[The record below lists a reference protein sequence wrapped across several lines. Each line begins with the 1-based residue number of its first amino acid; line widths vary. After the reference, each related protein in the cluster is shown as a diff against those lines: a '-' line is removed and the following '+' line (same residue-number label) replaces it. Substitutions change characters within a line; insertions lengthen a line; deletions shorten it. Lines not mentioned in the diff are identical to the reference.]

1 MSIEKIVFGLLGGIL
16 VIGAII
22 WIVIALRIAYTHL
35 DLMLKHLEN
44 SSTVTTLTQLKQ
56 GSLWGRVLLVG
67 SISSVL
73 TFPDFYIKRG
83 RASAEDI
90 SLFPT
95 LLKRKLVVLQWG
107 GIVIISSSVL
117 LFLTRKVFDWLR

>member
-22 WIVIALRIAYTHL
+22 WLVIALRIAYRHL
-35 DLMLKHLEN
+35 ELMLKHLEN

>member
-22 WIVIALRIAYTHL
+22 WLIIALRITYTHL

-44 SSTVTTLTQLKQ
+44 SSTVTTPTQLKQ

-95 LLKRKLVVLQWG
+95 LLKRNLVVLQWG
-107 GIVIISSSVL
+107 GIVIMSSSVL
-117 LFLTRKVFDWLR
+117 LSLTRKVFDWLR

>member
-35 DLMLKHLEN
+35 DLILKHLEN

-90 SLFPT
+90 SSFPT
-95 LLKRKLVVLQWG
+95 LLKRKLVILQWG
-107 GIVIISSSVL
+107 GIVIMSSSVL

>member
-22 WIVIALRIAYTHL
+22 WLVIALRIAYRHL
-35 DLMLKHLEN
+35 ELMLKHLEN

-95 LLKRKLVVLQWG
+95 MLKRKLVVLQWG
-107 GIVIISSSVL
+107 GIVIISSSIL

>member
-1 MSIEKIVFGLLGGIL
+1 MSIEIIVFGLLGGIL

-22 WIVIALRIAYTHL
+22 WLIIALRIAYTHL
-35 DLMLKHLEN
+35 ELMLKHLEN

>member
-35 DLMLKHLEN
+35 NLMLKHLEN

-107 GIVIISSSVL
+107 GIVIMSSSVL

>member
-35 DLMLKHLEN
+35 NLMLKHLEN

-90 SLFPT
+90 SSFPT

>member
-1 MSIEKIVFGLLGGIL
+1 MSIEIIVFGLLGGIL

-22 WIVIALRIAYTHL
+22 WLIIALRIAYTHL
-35 DLMLKHLEN
+35 ELMLKHLEN

-95 LLKRKLVVLQWG
+95 VLKRKLVVLQWG
-107 GIVIISSSVL
+107 GIVIMSSSVL

>member
-22 WIVIALRIAYTHL
+22 WLIIALRITYTHL

-107 GIVIISSSVL
+107 GIVIMSSSVL

>member
-1 MSIEKIVFGLLGGIL
+1 MSVEKIVCGLLGGIL

-22 WIVIALRIAYTHL
+22 WLVIALRIAYRHL
-35 DLMLKHLEN
+35 ELMLKHLEN
-44 SSTVTTLTQLKQ
+44 SLIFTTLRQLKQ
-56 GSLWGRVLLVG
+56 GSLWGRILLVG

-107 GIVIISSSVL
+107 GIVIMSSSVL

>member
-1 MSIEKIVFGLLGGIL
+1 MSIEIIVFGLLGGIL

-22 WIVIALRIAYTHL
+22 WLIIALRIAYTHL
-35 DLMLKHLEN
+35 ELMLKHLEN

-90 SLFPT
+90 SLFPA

-107 GIVIISSSVL
+107 GIVIMSSSVL

>member
-35 DLMLKHLEN
+35 NLMLKHLEN

-95 LLKRKLVVLQWG
+95 LLKRKLVVLQWV
-107 GIVIISSSVL
+107 GIVIMSSSVL

>member
-1 MSIEKIVFGLLGGIL
+1 MSIEIIVFGLLGGIL

-22 WIVIALRIAYTHL
+22 WLIIALRIAYTHL
-35 DLMLKHLEN
+35 ELMLKHLEN

-56 GSLWGRVLLVG
+56 GSLWGKVLLVG

>member
-1 MSIEKIVFGLLGGIL
+1 MSIEIIVFGLLGGIL

-22 WIVIALRIAYTHL
+22 WLIIALRIAYTHL
-35 DLMLKHLEN
+35 ELMLKHLEN

-56 GSLWGRVLLVG
+56 GSLWGKVLLVG

-107 GIVIISSSVL
+107 GIVIMSSSVL
-117 LFLTRKVFDWLR
+117 LFLIRKVFDWLR

>member
-22 WIVIALRIAYTHL
+22 WLVITLRIAYTHL
-35 DLMLKHLEN
+35 ELMLKHLEN

-67 SISSVL
+67 SISSVF

-83 RASAEDI
+83 RASAADI

-107 GIVIISSSVL
+107 GILIMSSSVL
-117 LFLTRKVFDWLR
+117 LFLTRKVFDWLS

>member
-22 WIVIALRIAYTHL
+22 WLVIALRIAYTHL
-35 DLMLKHLEN
+35 NLMLKHLEN

-107 GIVIISSSVL
+107 GIVIMSSSVL

>member
-44 SSTVTTLTQLKQ
+44 SSIFTTLRQLKQ

-95 LLKRKLVVLQWG
+95 VLKRKLVVLQWG
-107 GIVIISSSVL
+107 GIVIMSSSVL

>member
-22 WIVIALRIAYTHL
+22 WLVITLRIAYTHL
-35 DLMLKHLEN
+35 ELMLKHLEN

-83 RASAEDI
+83 RASAADI

-107 GIVIISSSVL
+107 GIVIMSSSVL

>member
-22 WIVIALRIAYTHL
+22 WLIIALRIAYTHL

-44 SSTVTTLTQLKQ
+44 SSTVRTLTQLKQ

-107 GIVIISSSVL
+107 GIVIMSSSVL

>member
-1 MSIEKIVFGLLGGIL
+1 MFGLLGGIL

-73 TFPDFYIKRG
+73 TFSDFYIKRG

-90 SLFPT
+90 SLFPA

-107 GIVIISSSVL
+107 GIVIMSSSVF

>member
-22 WIVIALRIAYTHL
+22 WLVIALRIAYRHL
-35 DLMLKHLEN
+35 ELMLKHLEN

-107 GIVIISSSVL
+107 GIVIMSSSVL

>member
-22 WIVIALRIAYTHL
+22 WLIIALRITYTHL

-107 GIVIISSSVL
+107 GIVIMSSSVL
-117 LFLTRKVFDWLR
+117 LSLTRKVFDWLR

>member
-35 DLMLKHLEN
+35 ELMLKHLEN

-107 GIVIISSSVL
+107 GIVIMSSSVL

>member
-22 WIVIALRIAYTHL
+22 WLVIALRIAYRHL
-35 DLMLKHLEN
+35 ELMLKHLEN

-67 SISSVL
+67 SISGVL

-107 GIVIISSSVL
+107 GIVIMSSSVL

>member
-35 DLMLKHLEN
+35 NLMLKHLEN

-107 GIVIISSSVL
+107 GIVIMSSSVL
-117 LFLTRKVFDWLR
+117 LFLIRKVFDWLR

>member
-35 DLMLKHLEN
+35 NLMLKHLEN

-83 RASAEDI
+83 RASAEDT

-107 GIVIISSSVL
+107 EIVIISSSVL

>member
-22 WIVIALRIAYTHL
+22 WLVIALRIAYRYL
-35 DLMLKHLEN
+35 ELMLKHLEN

>member
-1 MSIEKIVFGLLGGIL
+1 MSIEKIVCGLLGGIL

-22 WIVIALRIAYTHL
+22 WLVIALRIAYRHL
-35 DLMLKHLEN
+35 ELMLKHLEN

-107 GIVIISSSVL
+107 GIVIMSSSVL

>member
-22 WIVIALRIAYTHL
+22 WIVFALRIAYTHL

-107 GIVIISSSVL
+107 GIVIMSSSVL

>member
-35 DLMLKHLEN
+35 NLMLKHLEN

>member
-1 MSIEKIVFGLLGGIL
+1 MSIEKIVCGLLGGIL

-35 DLMLKHLEN
+35 NLMLKHLEN

-95 LLKRKLVVLQWG
+95 VLKRKLVVLQWG
-107 GIVIISSSVL
+107 GIVIMSSSVL

>member
-73 TFPDFYIKRG
+73 TFSDFYIKRG

>member
-1 MSIEKIVFGLLGGIL
+1 MSIEKIVCGLLGGIL

-22 WIVIALRIAYTHL
+22 WLVIALRIAYTHL
-35 DLMLKHLEN
+35 DLKLKHLEN
-44 SSTVTTLTQLKQ
+44 SLIFTTLRQLKQ
-56 GSLWGRVLLVG
+56 GSLWGRILLVG
-67 SISSVL
+67 SISSAL

-95 LLKRKLVVLQWG
+95 VLKRKLVVLQWG

>member
-1 MSIEKIVFGLLGGIL
+1 M
-16 VIGAII
+16 
-22 WIVIALRIAYTHL
+22 
-35 DLMLKHLEN
+35 
-44 SSTVTTLTQLKQ
+44 
-56 GSLWGRVLLVG
+56 G

-95 LLKRKLVVLQWG
+95 VLKRKLVVLQWG
-107 GIVIISSSVL
+107 GIVIMISSVL